1 MKTFLTVIL
10 ILTGIGVL
18 GFLSFLVFFIPFS
31 VRSARL
37 LPKTGRTT
45 VDGVTT
51 MDDAAAACR
60 ASGYSGLELA
70 AFAQRLVARKM
81 EYSRRNPW
89 DSWERGFERGMGYCI
104 QQAMAL
110 LLIYR
115 RLGLDAWPVQAFR
128 CRFPAGVAA
137 GAEEPACIS
146 GHMWLRIRID
156 GAVYD
161 VCPGSAANRPNSLHF
176 EILSPVRGVSMWT
189 IPFLHVMCAAENVR
203 RDWKNLFP
211 GSKI

>member
-1 MKTFLTVIL
+1 MKTLLAVIL
-10 ILTGIGVL
+10 VLIGIGVL
-18 GFLSFLVFFIPFS
+18 GFLSYLAIFLPFT
-31 VRSARL
+31 ARAAKL
-37 LPKTGRTT
+37 LPKEEKTT

-51 MDDAAAACR
+51 MDDAVAACR
-60 ASGYSGLELA
+60 ASGLSGVELA
-70 AFAQRLVARKM
+70 AYAQRLVAGKM

-104 QQAMAL
+104 QQTMAL

-115 RLGLDAWPVQAFR
+115 RLGIDAWPVRALR
-128 CRFPAGVAA
+128 CRFPAGAVA
-137 GAEEPACIS
+137 GVEEPACIS
-146 GHMWLRIRID
+146 GHMWPRVSID
-156 GAVYD
+156 GAIYD
-161 VCPGSAANRPNSLHF
+161 VCPGSGANRPGSLHF

-211 GSKI
+211 GRDS